1 MSSFLF
7 YCLLLNHSFQT
18 NPNSV
23 TNCFKL
29 ILSLLQLYNYICSC
43 FPAILIFEQLHSQHL
58 QATNEELKDTNVK
71 QCKSLQESISTLS
84 TLQIENETMKTKILL
99 LTKSM
104 NTVPELQRQIEK
116 HVAEKLQI
124 QQECKK
130 NINDLQDELASSIVT
145 TRTIEE
151 ENLLNQDLQRSHAR
165 EQHLEMTLNE
175 TFDLTR

>member
-1 MSSFLF
+1 MRSS
-7 YCLLLNHSFQT
+7 
-18 NPNSV
+18 
-23 TNCFKL
+23 
-29 ILSLLQLYNYICSC
+29 
-43 FPAILIFEQLHSQHL
+43 ILIFEQLHSQHL

-84 TLQIENETMKTKILL
+84 TLQIENEKMKTKILL

-104 NTVPELQRQIEK
+104 NTVPELKRQIEK

>member
-1 MSSFLF
+1 M
-7 YCLLLNHSFQT
+7 
-18 NPNSV
+18 
-23 TNCFKL
+23 
-29 ILSLLQLYNYICSC
+29 
-43 FPAILIFEQLHSQHL
+43 
-58 QATNEELKDTNVK
+58 
-71 QCKSLQESISTLS
+71 QESISTLS
-84 TLQIENETMKTKILL
+84 TLQIENEKMKTKILL

-104 NTVPELQRQIEK
+104 NTVPELQHQIEK
-116 HVAEKLQI
+116 HVAEKLHI